1 MVFSPWHHAVMF
13 GLLAK
18 GICDHFGEAA
28 DGLLLSA
35 VEAYGQ
41 ERGRRMAARCLRSG
55 DPIDDMA
62 SYFAYCEWS
71 WPGSVKTPPDPGCPY
86 VSYRILACPW
96 HSAWKESGLAEYG
109 YFYCRC
115 VDQAILRGFN
125 PALRLSLPTCLTRNE
140 RQGCAF
146 HWESAENTPALFDRQ
161 RRLEKRLGGTQV
173 KDFCYHTA
181 HLYST
186 ILRCARDLDP
196 AAASAAEADAA
207 DAFAARY
214 GPEALRLVRQAA
226 RQDFTVV

>member
-1 MVFSPWHHAVMF
+1 MVFSPWASRRDVRAAGQGH
-13 GLLAK
+13 LQIILARRPT
-18 GICDHFGEAA
+18 
-28 DGLLLSA
+28 GLLLSA
-35 VEAYGQ
+35 LEAYGQ
-41 ERGRRMAARCLRSG
+41 ERGRRMAARCAQRRPHRRYGLLFRLLR
-55 DPIDDMA
+55 M
-62 SYFAYCEWS
+62 
-71 WPGSVKTPPDPGCPY
+71 V
-86 VSYRILACPW
+86 LAGQRENPAGTRLSLRELPHTRLPL

-161 RRLEKRLGGTQV
+161 RRLEKRLGGSQV